1 MKKIL
6 IDLERLKYPNT
17 GIATVFENL
26 AKGLV
31 KKPSK
36 FSFYFFG
43 PKKKLL
49 TFTDKNHVIIHSPIF
64 KFFDFFSQ
72 KYDLIHVS
80 HQLSSYFQKN
90 YSTTKKI
97 VTLHDLNFLKENFNQ
112 KKVDTN
118 IQKVNNNLKHADY
131 IVCIS
136 NFVKQDFLENKHLF
150 ELEKL
155 KDIFVIYN
163 GIQIPEERTYDLGKF
178 DFLGN
183 KKYILNIGVLFPK
196 KNQILLLDLV
206 KNIEEDLVLIVSEEK
221 QSYLEKFTN
230 RMKELKIENK
240 VHLLRHVS
248 NEEKYALIQNCTAM
262 VHPSIAEGFGVPPI
276 EAMLFGKP
284 VFLNNKTSLPEIGG
298 DLAYYFEDLEPSQM
312 LEVYKNGLLHFNQ
325 NYEQKSADY
334 KNWGKQ
340 FSVEN
345 MTSKYLEVYDL
356 IISND

>member
-1 MKKIL
+1 
-6 IDLERLKYPNT
+6 
-17 GIATVFENL
+17 
-26 AKGLV
+26 
-31 KKPSK
+31 
-36 FSFYFFG
+36 
-43 PKKKLL
+43 
-49 TFTDKNHVIIHSPIF
+49 
-64 KFFDFFSQ
+64 
-72 KYDLIHVS
+72 
-80 HQLSSYFQKN
+80 
-90 YSTTKKI
+90 
-97 VTLHDLNFLKENFNQ
+97 
-112 KKVDTN
+112 
-118 IQKVNNNLKHADY
+118 
-131 IVCIS
+131 
-136 NFVKQDFLENKHLF
+136 
-150 ELEKL
+150 
-155 KDIFVIYN
+155 
-163 GIQIPEERTYDLGKF
+163 
-178 DFLGN
+178 
-183 KKYILNIGVLFPK
+183 
-196 KNQILLLDLV
+196 
-206 KNIEEDLVLIVSEEK
+206 
-221 QSYLEKFTN
+221 
-230 RMKELKIENK
+230 MKELKIENK